1 MQTKKL
7 GVKATAKITAPSMS
21 GCGKNNDSDCGNS
34 ARGG

>member
-21 GCGKNNDSDCGNS
+21 GCGKASDYTCGASQKN
-34 ARGG
+34 G